1 MRARISRLFLRPE
14 PPSLLAGLLVAV
26 LAVALN
32 TSLIYPLREIASAD
46 PSGVAYPLAV
56 LLVATLGASGL
67 GLLTSVLSA
76 ARSTISI
83 SRRRGSSPSRT
94 AAAGSAGG
102 LSRFS
107 GSMSSIRAP
116 TACDGSI
123 RPRQS
128 VGHRADDFG
137 GAHGCAPGVVGSVE
151 SDDDSP
157 RVLGHYRKRVSGG
170 LGSRRRRHDREA
182 STCGES
188 DTGGI
193 WSIGLLEPIRHAC
206 EDDPRLEQQ

>member
-1 MRARISRLFLRPE
+1 MRGRISRLFLRPE

-94 AAAGSAGG
+94 AAAGSRWGPFSLLGFDVLDPRADG
-102 LSRFS
+102 LRWLDQTTTISRPPRRRF
-107 GSMSSIRAP
+107 RR
-116 TACDGSI
+116 
-123 RPRQS
+123 RPRL
-128 VGHRADDFG
+128 RAGRGRF
-137 GAHGCAPGVVGSVE
+137 
-151 SDDDSP
+151 
-157 RVLGHYRKRVSGG
+157 R
-170 LGSRRRRHDREA
+170 
-182 STCGES
+182 
-188 DTGGI
+188 
-193 WSIGLLEPIRHAC
+193 
-206 EDDPRLEQQ
+206 